1 MFAVSEKFRNAVK
14 QNARRYEWTGT
25 VTTKS
30 GKVYPF
36 GAKEIVKGSGYI
48 KWQCCSGTE
57 IELGTVYAAEMGI
70 SLFLDA
76 DRYTMQDA
84 VVRIYYTLELLD
96 GTKETIPMGI
106 YEVSEANRKVKTLE
120 LKGYD
125 YMLRFDKTLKI
136 ESSSGT
142 PYQFLKVCCDACK
155 VQMAQTVAEIN
166 AMPNGKVILGI
177 YQDNDIETFRDLI
190 YYVAQVLGGYCQIDR
205 YGRLVIKHYNNSPV
219 WTVEQK
225 QRFDS
230 SYSDFVTRYTAV
242 SSTNQIN
249 QTSEYIAMETDDAL
263 TMNLGINP
271 LLQFGLKSTR
281 ERMLREVLVAL
292 QKVQY
297 VPFDS
302 TTIGNPALEPGD
314 VLRFTGGHADD
325 SKISCITDI
334 EYKIGGRMSLKCVGK
349 NPRMASAKSK
359 NEKNITGLLNSVEN
373 GKTIIYSFVNVA
385 PFEIGVH
392 LTNVMDI
399 DFTATE
405 DTSAAFQCEMLLEVL
420 KPETPEDGEGE
431 ETSVLELP
439 TLSII
444 YKMNNETIDG
454 FMPTKT
460 CVYGKHIVTLF
471 FPLSKVVENSSN
483 IFSMYLK
490 MEGAT
495 ATIGE
500 AQIRATISG
509 QGLAAGL
516 GDWNGR
522 ININENI
529 GFVPISD
536 VPFVVDAFKDKASII
551 FPVKKV
557 QGLTQT
563 IGDIPITQGRFR
575 VDTFTDRTWIAEI
588 VRTFVLTSVRG
599 KPQYNGFITINTD
612 EMFIL
617 RKNYQLT
624 SEPLSVDMGFLEAVI
639 TDTGFLESVSDVEY
653 RRNNAKE
660 RMKFMLTAAGLT
672 VIPDGIETKNKYFEL
687 KEFTQTGVSEKEE
700 NVDYG
705 YLQCL
710 SVDTSAFDGVR
721 GVEFKLWTTIQ

>member
-1 MFAVSEKFRNAVK
+1 MFAVSEKFRNAIK

-25 VTTKS
+25 ITAKN
-30 GKVYPF
+30 GKVYQINPQN
-36 GAKEIVKGSGYI
+36 IIKGSSYI

-57 IELGTVYAAEMGI
+57 IELGTVYSAEMGI
-70 SLFLDA
+70 TLILDA
-76 DRYTMQDA
+76 DRYTMLDSI
-84 VVRIYYTLELLD
+84 VRLYYTLELMD
-96 GTKETIPMGI
+96 GMTETIPMGVF
-106 YEVSEANRKVKTLE
+106 EVSEANRNIKTLE

-125 YMLRFDKTLKI
+125 FMLRFDRNLKL
-136 ESSSGT
+136 EASSGT
-142 PYQFLKVCCDACK
+142 PYQFIKACCDACK
-155 VQMAQTVAEIN
+155 VEMAQTVTEIN
-166 AMPNGKVILGI
+166 AMPNGKATLGI
-177 YQDNDIETFRDLI
+177 YSDNDIETFRDLLF
-190 YYVAQVLGGYCQIDR
+190 YVAQVLGGYCQIDR
-205 YGRLVIKHYNNSPV
+205 YGRLVIKHFENKPV
-219 WTVEQK
+219 LTIPQK
-225 QRFDS
+225 ERFSS

-242 SSTNQIN
+242 SSTNQVD
-249 QTSEYIAMETDDAL
+249 QTAEYIAMETDDAL

-281 ERMLREVLVAL
+281 ERMLREVLTAL

-314 VLRFTGGHADD
+314 VLKFSGGHADD
-325 SKISCITDI
+325 SRISCITDI
-334 EYKIGGRMSLKCVGK
+334 EYKIGGKMSLKCVGK
-349 NPRMASAKSK
+349 NPRLAAAKSK
-359 NEKNITGLLNSVEN
+359 NEKNIIGLLNSVES

-385 PFEIGVH
+385 PFEIGSSFR
-392 LTNVMDI
+392 NVMDI
-399 DFTATE
+399 DFTTTE

-420 KPETPEDGEGE
+420 KPDGKE
-431 ETSVLELP
+431 EMTDLP
-439 TLSII
+439 ILTIQ
-444 YKMNNETIDG
+444 YRMNNEIIDG
-454 FMPTKT
+454 FIPTKT

-483 IFSMYLK
+483 TFSMYLK

-495 ATIGE
+495 AAIGE

-536 VPFVVDAFKDKASII
+536 VPFVVDAFKDKASVI

-563 IGDIPITQGRFR
+563 IGDIPITQGRFG

-624 SEPLSVDMGFLEAVI
+624 SEPLSVDMGFLEAVV
-639 TDTGFLESVSDVEY
+639 TDTGFLENVSDIDY
-653 RRNNAKE
+653 RRNSVKE
-660 RMKFMLTAAGLT
+660 RMKFMLTAAVLT

-687 KEFTQTGVSEKEE
+687 KEFTQTEVSEKEE
-700 NVDYG
+700 NTDYG